1 MMSGELSMHDV
12 QSIKICE
19 VETHN
24 GATWRRIRIR
34 TADGSLMILTLFPC
48 AEGMT
53 LVQEERSE

>member
-24 GATWRRIRIR
+24 GTTWRRIRIR

>member
-1 MMSGELSMHDV
+1 MIAGELSMHDV
-12 QSIKICE
+12 KTITICE
-19 VETHN
+19 SETHN
-24 GATWRRIRIR
+24 DATWRRIRIR